1 MIGAPL
7 SSLAWMSQPSDGGS
21 PATAMSPPR
30 LTSAP
35 PPPIFA
41 RAAAAA
47 RSEVIA
53 LAVAP
58 RSRST
63 PCGMR
68 IVRAASSN
76 AIACH
81 PGTLLTTRSIAI
93 LLDRDLREVGVSR
106 PA

>member
-1 MIGAPL
+1 
-7 SSLAWMSQPSDGGS
+7 
-21 PATAMSPPR
+21 
-30 LTSAP
+30 
-35 PPPIFA
+35 
-41 RAAAAA
+41 
-47 RSEVIA
+47 
-53 LAVAP
+53 
-58 RSRST
+58 
-63 PCGMR
+63 MR